1 MPDYSGYAPRQQQ
14 QDPNLAAWAQIGGN
28 IANIFGLD
36 PAKAA
41 EARRGIQQ
49 EDYNELRNQ
58 AQIRQQLANKRVGE
72 LLGGKGFDPARGE
85 FVDPVAYQE
94 FVQAMADLGDAR
106 QAVPFGPGR
115 WNAQQQARIDADN
128 RSFDYKAGVQAK
140 RDEKEAAKQAA
151 DKAANEAK
159 SEAKADQDYQ
169 DKLRQVASSA
179 WAFGNKGRYY
189 DVDPAINKFDFNIKG
204 GAQAAGIPA
213 FTGGFL
219 IPDPNNP
226 KNKIFSPEFSDW
238 LKTKAQYNDTSLPPE
253 VFSGKGDS
261 STALQNTANQIAM
274 TIGADP
280 TNPQVLRLAKQL
292 MVDQFKDTRAVYNG
306 RIVADGKDELKAA
319 AEKIAADANSG
330 VNSGVRMII
339 VRKVV
344 RDKAGRLV
352 ERFEQYDPDELI
364 VKKDGKFVY
373 DPSQSLG
380 QKHPEIF
387 FNPGR

>member
-115 WNAQQQARIDADN
+115 WNAQQQAKIDADN

-140 RDEKEAAKQAA
+140 RDEKEAAKQAEALKKAEASAAASKNEELSKEFEERKRWGGRKITFNPAQAFDNFNRAFSATGLRTGNERYTVTPETASLPEDKRKYNATDAWRAWMDANGLKEKVVANA
-151 DKAANEAK
+151 DVRYGSDAFLGARNQLAVMVGDTLGMSPNSPEVKDLVERIYAGEMN
-159 SEAKADQDYQ
+159 
-169 DKLRQVASSA
+169 RQVAEQSVPTPAVSSQA
-179 WAFGNKGRYY
+179 E
-189 DVDPAINKFDFNIKG
+189 VDQIMK
-204 GAQAAGIPA
+204 QAATDPSNAPEYMIVRIPV
-213 FTGGFL
+213 
-219 IPDPNNP
+219 I
-226 KNKIFSPEFSDW
+226 
-238 LKTKAQYNDTSLPPE
+238 
-253 VFSGKGDS
+253 
-261 STALQNTANQIAM
+261 
-274 TIGADP
+274 
-280 TNPQVLRLAKQL
+280 NPQDGTVSFQHKFFSVGAVARMKPDNPNHPINILQ
-292 MVDQFKDTRAVYNG
+292 RA
-306 RIVADGKDELKAA
+306 R
-319 AEKIAADANSG
+319 
-330 VNSGVRMII
+330 
-339 VRKVV
+339 
-344 RDKAGRLV
+344 
-352 ERFEQYDPDELI
+352 
-364 VKKDGKFVY
+364 
-373 DPSQSLG
+373 
-380 QKHPEIF
+380 
-387 FNPGR
+387 